1 MLTKF
6 YERGMIMKIKK
17 IDKSRKILL
26 SSRKILLSA
35 VLMVALV
42 CGVIFYT
49 MQKPEVTLATEVK
62 LRTYDTL
69 NQNEPLK
76 ESDLRDTE
84 SIKKWA
90 MPIVEGTLKAEK
102 RTLNDEEYQKVLN
115 AVVKT
120 LNDTVDAGNV
130 DIQADGTLT
139 DLSKSYVANAVAN
152 AIAYALPEEDLKS
165 TVDGSTTQYKQILD
179 IQKALNALDNS
190 NQTLKK
196 TVSAINNTYQNSST
210 DTSSQIHA
218 VDTSLTEKLDAL
230 ETELLAQIHYNKK
243 TGDRLTK
250 DVSDIQ
256 DILDSI
262 TSTQNECLSQVKTA
276 LANIKTL
283 TTNVSDLAKAD
294 EETKKQLKEITN
306 NITSV
311 TTQIDKTQQQFT
323 NLLNTKVKNLTD
335 SQEALKQEITTNI
348 SKTQTS
354 LQTLVD
360 NRVTELTTKLT
371 GSIDTLRKDTDSND
385 QKANTALNQ
394 TETTIR
400 NEITS
405 SKESLTKIIQQNVTQ
420 LTENMSSTKSE
431 LQQKIDKN
439 YTDITNKQDADK
451 KELSDKQDA
460 DKAELNSTITDVQ
473 KDLQQQISKNLD
485 DLNKTISN
493 NVDDLNKTI
502 AGNKT
507 ELSNKID
514 KTKEEMTKS
523 IDDTKNELN
532 TTIDTKVTE
541 LNKTITALDQK
552 LSASIDDTNA
562 SLAQTKADLTAV
574 TTRVT
579 NAETDIKNINQQIT
593 DLTAKYDTAIQKLW
607 DQVNVNS
614 ADIKALQSRLNAFI
628 ASANGHYKVDM
639 VPGFTITAAQ
649 WKASGSNV
657 TYTFTHEYL
666 KNCTVVD
673 VDYAS
678 QYDISPTYSINSS
691 AGTITITIPASQAQN
706 ISIADIMCYHLI
718 DDDKGKDAAVSHS
731 DDSEKPVADEPKNDT
746 AADTEIES
754 QDVTGH
760 KENEDSKDTYSTL
773 N

>member
-1 MLTKF
+1 
-6 YERGMIMKIKK
+6 MKIKK
-17 IDKSRKILL
+17 LDRSRKILL
-26 SSRKILLSA
+26 SV
-35 VLMVALV
+35 VLMITLV

-49 MQKPEVTLATEVK
+49 VQKPEVTLATEVK

-69 NQNEPLK
+69 NQNEPMK

-120 LNDTVDAGNV
+120 LNDTVDAGNI
-130 DIQADGTLT
+130 DIQTDGTLT

-323 NLLNTKVKNLTD
+323 NILNQKVKNLTD
-335 SQEALKQEITTNI
+335 SQEALKHEITTNI

-451 KELSDKQDA
+451 
-460 DKAELNSTITDVQ
+460 AELNSTITDVQ

-523 IDDTKNELN
+523 IEDTKNELN

-541 LNKTITALDQK
+541 LNQTITALDQK

-579 NAETDIKNINQQIT
+579 NAEASITNINQQIT
-593 DLTAKYDTAIQKLW
+593 DLTSKYDTAIQKLW
-607 DQVNVNS
+607 DQVNTNS

-657 TYTFTHEYL
+657 NYTFTHEYL

-678 QYDISPTYSINSS
+678 QYDISPTYQVNSD
-691 AGTITITIPASQAQN
+691 AGTLTITIPASQAQN

-718 DDDKGKDAAVSHS
+718 DDDKGKDAAATHS
-731 DDSEKPVADEPKNDT
+731 DDSEKSVVDEPKNDT
-746 AADTEIES
+746 AKEPES
-754 QDVTGH
+754 QAQDLTGH

>member
-1 MLTKF
+1 MLIKF

-17 IDKSRKILL
+17 LDRSRKILL
-26 SSRKILLSA
+26 SV
-35 VLMVALV
+35 VLMITLV

-49 MQKPEVTLATEVK
+49 VQKPEVTLATEVK

-69 NQNEPLK
+69 NQNEPMK

-120 LNDTVDAGNV
+120 LNDTVDAGNI

-523 IDDTKNELN
+523 IEDTKNELN

-541 LNKTITALDQK
+541 LNQTITALDQK

-574 TTRVT
+574 TIRVT

-607 DQVNVNS
+607 NQVNANS

-649 WKASGSNV
+649 WKASGSNA

-691 AGTITITIPASQAQN
+691 TGTITIKIPASQAQN

-746 AADTEIES
+746 ATNTETES

>member
-1 MLTKF
+1 
-6 YERGMIMKIKK
+6 MKIKK
-17 IDKSRKILL
+17 LDRSRKILL
-26 SSRKILLSA
+26 SV
-35 VLMVALV
+35 VLMITLV

-49 MQKPEVTLATEVK
+49 VQKPEVTLATEVK

-69 NQNEPLK
+69 NQNEPMK

-120 LNDTVDAGNV
+120 LNDTVDAGNI
-130 DIQADGTLT
+130 DIQTDGTLT

-523 IDDTKNELN
+523 IEDTKNELS

-541 LNKTITALDQK
+541 LNQTITALDQK

-579 NAETDIKNINQQIT
+579 NAEASITNINQQIT
-593 DLTAKYDTAIQKLW
+593 DLTSKYDTAIQKLW
-607 DQVNVNS
+607 DQVNTNS

-657 TYTFTHEYL
+657 TYTFTHKYL

-678 QYDISPTYSINSS
+678 QYDISPTYSTNAS

-718 DDDKGKDAAVSHS
+718 DDDKGKNAAVAHS
-731 DDSEKPVADEPKNDT
+731 EDLERPVADEPENDT
-746 AADTEIES
+746 AKEPES
-754 QDVTGH
+754 QVQDLTGH
-760 KENEDSKDTYSTL
+760 KENEDSKNTYSTL

>member
-1 MLTKF
+1 
-6 YERGMIMKIKK
+6 MKIKK
-17 IDKSRKILL
+17 LDRSRKILL
-26 SSRKILLSA
+26 SV
-35 VLMVALV
+35 VLMITLV

-49 MQKPEVTLATEVK
+49 VQKPEVTLATEVK

-69 NQNEPLK
+69 NQNEPMK

-120 LNDTVDAGNV
+120 LNDTVDAGNI

-523 IDDTKNELN
+523 IEDTKNELN

-541 LNKTITALDQK
+541 LNQTITALDQK

-579 NAETDIKNINQQIT
+579 NAEASITNINQQIT
-593 DLTAKYDTAIQKLW
+593 DLTSKYDTAIQKLW
-607 DQVNVNS
+607 DQVNTNS

-657 TYTFTHEYL
+657 TYTFTHKYL

-678 QYDISPTYSINSS
+678 QYDISPTYSTNAS

-718 DDDKGKDAAVSHS
+718 DDDKGKNAAVAHS
-731 DDSEKPVADEPKNDT
+731 DDLERPVADEPENDT
-746 AADTEIES
+746 AKEPES
-754 QDVTGH
+754 QVQDLTGH
-760 KENEDSKDTYSTL
+760 KENEDSKNTYSTL

>member
-1 MLTKF
+1 
-6 YERGMIMKIKK
+6 MKIKK
-17 IDKSRKILL
+17 LDR
-26 SSRKILLSA
+26 SRKILLSA
-35 VLMVALV
+35 VLTVAMV
-42 CGVIFYT
+42 CGVLFYT

-69 NQNEPLK
+69 NQNEPMK

-120 LNDTVDAGNV
+120 LNDTADAGNI

-190 NQTLKK
+190 NQSLKK

-243 TGDRLTK
+243 TGDRLTRE
-250 DVSDIQ
+250 VTDIQ
-256 DILDSI
+256 KILDDLMN
-262 TSTQNECLSQVKTA
+262 TQNECMSQIKTA
-276 LANIKTL
+276 LTNIKTL
-283 TTNVSDLAKAD
+283 TTNVSDLAKSD
-294 EETKKQLKEITN
+294 QETKKQLQEISS
-306 NITSV
+306 NITDV

-323 NLLNTKVKNLTD
+323 NILNQKVKNLTD

-405 SKESLTKIIQQNVTQ
+405 SKESLNKIIQQNITQ
-420 LTENMSSTKSE
+420 LTQNMTSNKSE

-439 YTDITNKQDADK
+439 YTEIINKQNADR
-451 KELSDKQDA
+451 KELSDKQNA

-485 DLNKTISN
+485 DLNKTIGD

-502 AGNKT
+502 ATNKT
-507 ELSNKID
+507 ELSTKIN

-523 IDDTKNELN
+523 INDTKTELS

-541 LNKTITALDQK
+541 LNQTITALDQK
-552 LSASIDDTNA
+552 LTASIDDTNA

-579 NAETDIKNINQQIT
+579 NAEASIININQQIT

-607 DQVNVNS
+607 DQVNINS

-666 KNCTVVD
+666 KNCTAVD

-678 QYDISPTYSINSS
+678 QYDISPTYQVNSD
-691 AGTITITIPASQAQN
+691 AGTLTITIPASQAQN

-718 DDDKGKDAAVSHS
+718 DDDKGKDAAATHS
-731 DDSEKPVADEPKNDT
+731 DDSEKSVVDEPKNDT
-746 AADTEIES
+746 AKEPES
-754 QDVTGH
+754 QAPDLTGH
-760 KENEDSKDTYSTL
+760 QENEDSKDTYSTL

>member
-1 MLTKF
+1 
-6 YERGMIMKIKK
+6 MKIKK
-17 IDKSRKILL
+17 LDRSRKILL
-26 SSRKILLSA
+26 SV
-35 VLMVALV
+35 VLMITLV

-49 MQKPEVTLATEVK
+49 VQKPEVTLATEVK

-69 NQNEPLK
+69 NQNEPMK

-120 LNDTVDAGNV
+120 LNDTVDAGNI

-460 DKAELNSTITDVQ
+460 NKAELNSTITDVQ

-523 IDDTKNELN
+523 IEDTKNELN

-541 LNKTITALDQK
+541 LNQTITALDQK

-579 NAETDIKNINQQIT
+579 NAEASITNINQQIT
-593 DLTAKYDTAIQKLW
+593 DLTSKYDTAIQKLW
-607 DQVNVNS
+607 DQVNTNS

-657 TYTFTHEYL
+657 TYTFTHKYL

-678 QYDISPTYSINSS
+678 QYDISPTYQMNSD
-691 AGTITITIPASQAQN
+691 AGTLTITIPASQAQN

-718 DDDKGKDAAVSHS
+718 DDDKGKDAAATYS
-731 DDSEKPVADEPKNDT
+731 DDSEKSVVDEPKNDT
-746 AADTEIES
+746 AKEPES
-754 QDVTGH
+754 QAQDLTGH

>member
-1 MLTKF
+1 
-6 YERGMIMKIKK
+6 MKIKK
-17 IDKSRKILL
+17 IDR
-26 SSRKILLSA
+26 SRKILLSA
-35 VLMVALV
+35 VLTVAMV
-42 CGVIFYT
+42 CGVLFYT

-69 NQNEPLK
+69 NQNEPMK

-120 LNDTVDAGNV
+120 LNDTVDAGNI

-190 NQTLKK
+190 NQSLKK

-243 TGDRLTK
+243 TGDRLTRE
-250 DVSDIQ
+250 VTDIQ
-256 DILDSI
+256 KILDDLMN
-262 TSTQNECLSQVKTA
+262 TQNECISQIKTA
-276 LANIKTL
+276 LTNIKTL
-283 TTNVSDLAKAD
+283 TTNVSDLAKSD
-294 EETKKQLKEITN
+294 QETKKQLQEISS
-306 NITSV
+306 NITDV

-323 NLLNTKVKNLTD
+323 NILNQKVKNLTD

-405 SKESLTKIIQQNVTQ
+405 SKESLNKIIQQNITQ
-420 LTENMSSTKSE
+420 LTQNMTSNKSE

-439 YTDITNKQDADK
+439 YTEIINKQNADR
-451 KELSDKQDA
+451 KELSDKQNA

-485 DLNKTISN
+485 DLNKTIGD
-493 NVDDLNKTI
+493 NVNDLNKTI
-502 AGNKT
+502 ATNKT
-507 ELSNKID
+507 ELSTKIN

-523 IDDTKNELN
+523 INDTKTELS

-541 LNKTITALDQK
+541 LNQTITALDQK
-552 LSASIDDTNA
+552 LTASIDDTNA

-579 NAETDIKNINQQIT
+579 NAEASIININQQIT

-607 DQVNVNS
+607 DQVNINS

-678 QYDISPTYSINSS
+678 QYDICPIAEGCSWCS
-691 AGTITITIPASQAQN
+691 AWNYQKYGTADHRDTNICKTHRGRVLANVYYWNQYYKKYKIPKVFDLWVPKQW
-706 ISIADIMCYHLI
+706 
-718 DDDKGKDAAVSHS
+718 AVPIIGEEEYNYLVNLVKSLGGYVNES
-731 DDSEKPVADEPKNDT
+731 DTEVREYK
-746 AADTEIES
+746 AAD
-754 QDVTGH
+754 
-760 KENEDSKDTYSTL
+760 N

>member
-1 MLTKF
+1 
-6 YERGMIMKIKK
+6 MKIKK
-17 IDKSRKILL
+17 LDRSRKILL
-26 SSRKILLSA
+26 SV
-35 VLMVALV
+35 VLMITLV

-49 MQKPEVTLATEVK
+49 VQKPEVTLATEVK

-523 IDDTKNELN
+523 IEDTKNELN

-541 LNKTITALDQK
+541 LNQTITALDQK

-579 NAETDIKNINQQIT
+579 NAEASITNINQQIT
-593 DLTAKYDTAIQKLW
+593 DLTSKYDTAIQKLW
-607 DQVNVNS
+607 DQVNTNS

-691 AGTITITIPASQAQN
+691 TGTITIKIPASQAQN

-731 DDSEKPVADEPKNDT
+731 DDSEKPVVDEPKNDT
-746 AADTEIES
+746 AKEPES
-754 QDVTGH
+754 QAQDLTGH

>member
-1 MLTKF
+1 
-6 YERGMIMKIKK
+6 MKIKK
-17 IDKSRKILL
+17 LDRSRKILL
-26 SSRKILLSA
+26 SV
-35 VLMVALV
+35 VLMITLV

-49 MQKPEVTLATEVK
+49 VQKPEVTLATEVK

-69 NQNEPLK
+69 NQNEPMK

-120 LNDTVDAGNV
+120 LNDTVDAGNI

-523 IDDTKNELN
+523 IEDTKNELN

-541 LNKTITALDQK
+541 LNQTITALDQK

-562 SLAQTKADLTAV
+562 SLAQTKADLTTV

-607 DQVNVNS
+607 DQVNANS

-649 WKASGSNV
+649 WKASGSNA

-691 AGTITITIPASQAQN
+691 TGTITIKIPASQAQN

-746 AADTEIES
+746 ATNTETES

>member
-1 MLTKF
+1 MLIKF

-17 IDKSRKILL
+17 LDRSRKILL
-26 SSRKILLSA
+26 SV
-35 VLMVALV
+35 VLMITLV

-49 MQKPEVTLATEVK
+49 VQKPEVTLATEVK

-69 NQNEPLK
+69 NQNEPMK

-120 LNDTVDAGNV
+120 LNDTVDAGNI

-523 IDDTKNELN
+523 IEDTKNELN

-541 LNKTITALDQK
+541 LNQTITALDQK

-579 NAETDIKNINQQIT
+579 NAEASITNINQQIT
-593 DLTAKYDTAIQKLW
+593 DLTSKYDTAIQKLW
-607 DQVNVNS
+607 DQVNTNS

-657 TYTFTHEYL
+657 TYTFTHKYL

-678 QYDISPTYSINSS
+678 QYDISPTYSTNAS

-718 DDDKGKDAAVSHS
+718 DDDKGKNAAVAHS
-731 DDSEKPVADEPKNDT
+731 DDLERPVADEPENDT
-746 AADTEIES
+746 AKEPES
-754 QDVTGH
+754 QVQDLTGH
-760 KENEDSKDTYSTL
+760 KENEDSKNTYSTL

>member
-1 MLTKF
+1 
-6 YERGMIMKIKK
+6 MKIKK
-17 IDKSRKILL
+17 LDRSRKILL
-26 SSRKILLSA
+26 SV
-35 VLMVALV
+35 VLMITLV

-49 MQKPEVTLATEVK
+49 VQKPEVTLATEVK

-69 NQNEPLK
+69 NQNEPMK

-120 LNDTVDAGNV
+120 LNDTVDAGNI

-405 SKESLTKIIQQNVTQ
+405 SKESLTKIIQQNITQ
-420 LTENMSSTKSE
+420 LTQNMTSNKSE

-523 IDDTKNELN
+523 IEDTKNELN

-541 LNKTITALDQK
+541 LNQTITALDQK

-607 DQVNVNS
+607 DQVNANS

-649 WKASGSNV
+649 WKASGSNA

-678 QYDISPTYSINSS
+678 QYDISPTYQVNSD
-691 AGTITITIPASQAQN
+691 AGTLTITIPASQAQN

-718 DDDKGKDAAVSHS
+718 DDDKGKDAAATHS
-731 DDSEKPVADEPKNDT
+731 DDSEKAVVDEPKNDT
-746 AADTEIES
+746 AKEPES
-754 QDVTGH
+754 QAQDLTGH

>member
-1 MLTKF
+1 MLIKF

-17 IDKSRKILL
+17 IDR
-26 SSRKILLSA
+26 SRKILLSA
-35 VLMVALV
+35 VLTVAMV
-42 CGVIFYT
+42 CGVLFYT

-69 NQNEPLK
+69 NQNEPMK

-120 LNDTVDAGNV
+120 LNDTVDAGNI

-190 NQTLKK
+190 NQSLKK

-230 ETELLAQIHYNKK
+230 EAELLAQIHYNKK
-243 TGDRLTK
+243 TGDRLTRE
-250 DVSDIQ
+250 VTDIQ
-256 DILDSI
+256 KILDDLMN
-262 TSTQNECLSQVKTA
+262 TQNECISQIKTA
-276 LANIKTL
+276 LTNIKTL
-283 TTNVSDLAKAD
+283 TTNVSDLAKSD
-294 EETKKQLKEITN
+294 QETKKQLQEISS
-306 NITSV
+306 NITDV

-323 NLLNTKVKNLTD
+323 NILNQKVKNLTD

-405 SKESLTKIIQQNVTQ
+405 SKESLNKIIQQNITQ
-420 LTENMSSTKSE
+420 LTQNMTSNKSE

-439 YTDITNKQDADK
+439 YTEIINKQNADR
-451 KELSDKQDA
+451 KELSDKQNA

-485 DLNKTISN
+485 DLNKTIGD
-493 NVDDLNKTI
+493 NVNDLNKTI
-502 AGNKT
+502 ATNKT
-507 ELSNKID
+507 ELSTKIN

-523 IDDTKNELN
+523 INDTKTELS

-541 LNKTITALDQK
+541 LNQTITALDQK
-552 LSASIDDTNA
+552 LTASIDDTNA

-579 NAETDIKNINQQIT
+579 NAEASIININQQIT

-607 DQVNVNS
+607 DQVNINS

-678 QYDISPTYSINSS
+678 QYDISPTYQVNSD
-691 AGTITITIPASQAQN
+691 AGTLTITIPASQAQN

-718 DDDKGKDAAVSHS
+718 DDDKGKDAAATHS
-731 DDSEKPVADEPKNDT
+731 DDSEKSVVDEPKNDT
-746 AADTEIES
+746 AKEPES
-754 QDVTGH
+754 QAPDLTGH

>member
-1 MLTKF
+1 
-6 YERGMIMKIKK
+6 MKIKK
-17 IDKSRKILL
+17 LDR
-26 SSRKILLSA
+26 SRKILLSA
-35 VLMVALV
+35 VLTVATV
-42 CGVIFYT
+42 CGVLFYT

-69 NQNEPLK
+69 NQNEPMK

-120 LNDTVDAGNV
+120 LNDTADAGNI

-190 NQTLKK
+190 NQSLKK

-243 TGDRLTK
+243 TGDRLTRE
-250 DVSDIQ
+250 VTDIQ
-256 DILDSI
+256 KILDDLMN
-262 TSTQNECLSQVKTA
+262 TQNECMSQIKTA
-276 LANIKTL
+276 LTNIKTL
-283 TTNVSDLAKAD
+283 TTNVSDLAKSD
-294 EETKKQLKEITN
+294 QETKKQLQEISS
-306 NITSV
+306 NITDV

-323 NLLNTKVKNLTD
+323 NILNQKVKNLTD

-405 SKESLTKIIQQNVTQ
+405 SKESLNKIIQQNITQ
-420 LTENMSSTKSE
+420 LTQNMTSNKSE

-439 YTDITNKQDADK
+439 YTEIINKQNADR
-451 KELSDKQDA
+451 KELSDKQNA

-485 DLNKTISN
+485 DLNKTIGD
-493 NVDDLNKTI
+493 NVNDLNKTI
-502 AGNKT
+502 ATNKT
-507 ELSNKID
+507 ELSTKIN

-523 IDDTKNELN
+523 INDTKTELS

-541 LNKTITALDQK
+541 LNQTITALDQK
-552 LSASIDDTNA
+552 LTASIDDTNA

-579 NAETDIKNINQQIT
+579 NAEASIININQQIT

-607 DQVNVNS
+607 DQVNINS

-657 TYTFTHEYL
+657 THTFTHEYL

-678 QYDISPTYSINSS
+678 QYDISPTYQVNSD
-691 AGTITITIPASQAQN
+691 AGTLTITIPASQAQN

-718 DDDKGKDAAVSHS
+718 DDDKGKDAAAMHS
-731 DDSEKPVADEPKNDT
+731 DDSEKSVVDEPKNDT
-746 AADTEIES
+746 AKEPES
-754 QDVTGH
+754 QAPDLTGH

>member
-1 MLTKF
+1 
-6 YERGMIMKIKK
+6 MKIKK
-17 IDKSRKILL
+17 LDR
-26 SSRKILLSA
+26 SRKILLSA
-35 VLMVALV
+35 VLTVAMV
-42 CGVIFYT
+42 CGVLFYT

-69 NQNEPLK
+69 NQNEPMK

-120 LNDTVDAGNV
+120 LNDTADAGNI

-190 NQTLKK
+190 NQSLKK

-243 TGDRLTK
+243 TGDRLTR
-250 DVSDIQ
+250 DVTDIQ
-256 DILDSI
+256 EILDDLMN
-262 TSTQNECLSQVKTA
+262 TQNECMSQIKTA
-276 LANIKTL
+276 LTNIKTL
-283 TTNVSDLAKAD
+283 TTNVSDLAKSD
-294 EETKKQLKEITN
+294 QETKKQLQEISN
-306 NITSV
+306 NITDV

-323 NLLNTKVKNLTD
+323 NILNQKVKNLTD
-335 SQEALKQEITTNI
+335 SQEALKQEIATNI

-405 SKESLTKIIQQNVTQ
+405 SKESLNKIIQQNITQ
-420 LTENMSSTKSE
+420 LTQNMTSNKSE

-439 YTDITNKQDADK
+439 YTEIINKQNADR
-451 KELSDKQDA
+451 KELSDKQNA

-485 DLNKTISN
+485 DLNKTIGD
-493 NVDDLNKTI
+493 NVNDLNKII
-502 AGNKT
+502 ATNKI
-507 ELSNKID
+507 ELSTKIN

-523 IDDTKNELN
+523 INDTKTELS

-541 LNKTITALDQK
+541 LNQTITALDQK
-552 LSASIDDTNA
+552 LTASIDDTNA

-579 NAETDIKNINQQIT
+579 NAEASIININQQIT

-607 DQVNVNS
+607 DQVNINS

-678 QYDISPTYSINSS
+678 QYDISPTYQVNSD
-691 AGTITITIPASQAQN
+691 AGTLTITIPASQAQN

-718 DDDKGKDAAVSHS
+718 DDDKGKDAAATHS
-731 DDSEKPVADEPKNDT
+731 DDSEKSVVDEPKNDT
-746 AADTEIES
+746 AKEPES
-754 QDVTGH
+754 QAPDLTGH

>member
-1 MLTKF
+1 
-6 YERGMIMKIKK
+6 MKIKK
-17 IDKSRKILL
+17 LDRSRKILL
-26 SSRKILLSA
+26 SV
-35 VLMVALV
+35 VLMITLV

-49 MQKPEVTLATEVK
+49 VQKPEVTLATEVK

-69 NQNEPLK
+69 NQNEPMK

-90 MPIVEGTLKAEK
+90 MPIVESTLKAEK

-120 LNDTVDAGNV
+120 LNDTVDAGNI

-405 SKESLTKIIQQNVTQ
+405 SKESLTKIIQQNITQ
-420 LTENMSSTKSE
+420 LTQNMTSNKSE

-439 YTDITNKQDADK
+439 YTDITN
-451 KELSDKQDA
+451 KQDA

-523 IDDTKNELN
+523 IEDTKNELN

-541 LNKTITALDQK
+541 LNQTITALDQK

-607 DQVNVNS
+607 DQVNANS

-649 WKASGSNV
+649 WKASGSNA

-678 QYDISPTYSINSS
+678 QYDISPTYQVNSD
-691 AGTITITIPASQAQN
+691 AGTLTITIPASQAQN

-718 DDDKGKDAAVSHS
+718 DDDKGKDAAATHS
-731 DDSEKPVADEPKNDT
+731 DDSEKSVVDEPKNDT
-746 AADTEIES
+746 AKEPES
-754 QDVTGH
+754 QAQDLTGH

>member
-1 MLTKF
+1 
-6 YERGMIMKIKK
+6 MKIKK
-17 IDKSRKILL
+17 LDRSRKILL
-26 SSRKILLSA
+26 SV
-35 VLMVALV
+35 VLMITLV

-49 MQKPEVTLATEVK
+49 VQKPEVTLATEVK

-69 NQNEPLK
+69 NQNEPMK

-120 LNDTVDAGNV
+120 LNDTVDAGNI
-130 DIQADGTLT
+130 DMQADGTLT

-523 IDDTKNELN
+523 IEDTKNELN

-541 LNKTITALDQK
+541 LNQTITALDQK

-579 NAETDIKNINQQIT
+579 NAEASITNINQQIT
-593 DLTAKYDTAIQKLW
+593 DLTSKYDTAIQKLW
-607 DQVNVNS
+607 DQVNTNS

-639 VPGFTITAAQ
+639 VPGFTIKAAQ

-657 TYTFTHEYL
+657 TYTFTHKYL

-678 QYDISPTYSINSS
+678 QYDISPTYSTNAS

-718 DDDKGKDAAVSHS
+718 DDDKGKNAAVAHS
-731 DDSEKPVADEPKNDT
+731 DDLERPVADEPENDT
-746 AADTEIES
+746 AKEPES
-754 QDVTGH
+754 QVQDLTGH
-760 KENEDSKDTYSTL
+760 KENEDSKNTYSTL

>member
-1 MLTKF
+1 
-6 YERGMIMKIKK
+6 MKIKK
-17 IDKSRKILL
+17 LDRSRKILL
-26 SSRKILLSA
+26 SV
-35 VLMVALV
+35 VLMITLV

-49 MQKPEVTLATEVK
+49 VQKPEVTLATEVK

-69 NQNEPLK
+69 NQNEPMK

-120 LNDTVDAGNV
+120 LNDTVDAGNI

-190 NQTLKK
+190 NQTLNQ

-451 KELSDKQDA
+451 T
-460 DKAELNSTITDVQ
+460 ELNSTITDVQ

-523 IDDTKNELN
+523 IEDTKNDLN
-532 TTIDTKVTE
+532 TTINTKVTE
-541 LNKTITALDQK
+541 LNQTITALDQK
-552 LSASIDDTNA
+552 LSASIDNTNA

-579 NAETDIKNINQQIT
+579 NAEASITNINQQIT
-593 DLTAKYDTAIQKLW
+593 DLTAKYNTAIQKLW
-607 DQVNVNS
+607 DQVNANS

-649 WKASGSNV
+649 WKASGRNV
-657 TYTFTHEYL
+657 TYTFTHKYL

-678 QYDISPTYSINSS
+678 QYDISPTYSTNAS

-746 AADTEIES
+746 VADTETES

>member
-1 MLTKF
+1 
-6 YERGMIMKIKK
+6 MKIKK
-17 IDKSRKILL
+17 LDR
-26 SSRKILLSA
+26 SRKILLSA
-35 VLMVALV
+35 VLTVAMV
-42 CGVIFYT
+42 CGVLFYT

-69 NQNEPLK
+69 NQNEPMK

-120 LNDTVDAGNV
+120 LNDTADAGNI

-190 NQTLKK
+190 NQSLKK

-218 VDTSLTEKLDAL
+218 VDTSLTENLDAI

-243 TGDRLTK
+243 TGDRLTRE
-250 DVSDIQ
+250 VTDIQ
-256 DILDSI
+256 KILDDLMN
-262 TSTQNECLSQVKTA
+262 TQNECMSQIKTA
-276 LANIKTL
+276 LTNIKTL
-283 TTNVSDLAKAD
+283 TTNVSDLAKSD
-294 EETKKQLKEITN
+294 QETKKQLQEISS
-306 NITSV
+306 NITDV

-323 NLLNTKVKNLTD
+323 NILNQKVKNLTD

-405 SKESLTKIIQQNVTQ
+405 SKESLNKIIQQNITQ
-420 LTENMSSTKSE
+420 LTQNMTSNKSE

-439 YTDITNKQDADK
+439 YTEIINKQNADR
-451 KELSDKQDA
+451 KELSDKQNA

-485 DLNKTISN
+485 DLNKTIGD

-502 AGNKT
+502 ATNKT
-507 ELSNKID
+507 ELSTKIN

-523 IDDTKNELN
+523 INDTKTELS

-541 LNKTITALDQK
+541 LNQTITALDQK
-552 LSASIDDTNA
+552 LTASIDDTNA

-579 NAETDIKNINQQIT
+579 NAEASIININQQIT

-607 DQVNVNS
+607 DQVNINS

-678 QYDISPTYSINSS
+678 QYDISPTYQVNSD
-691 AGTITITIPASQAQN
+691 AGTLTITIPASQAQN

-718 DDDKGKDAAVSHS
+718 DDDKGKDAAATHS
-731 DDSEKPVADEPKNDT
+731 DDSEKSVVDEPKNDT
-746 AADTEIES
+746 AKEPES
-754 QDVTGH
+754 QAPDLTGH

>member
-1 MLTKF
+1 
-6 YERGMIMKIKK
+6 MKIKK
-17 IDKSRKILL
+17 LDRSRKILL
-26 SSRKILLSA
+26 SV
-35 VLMVALV
+35 VLMITLV

-49 MQKPEVTLATEVK
+49 VQKPEVTLATEVK

-69 NQNEPLK
+69 NQNEPMK

-120 LNDTVDAGNV
+120 LNDTVDAGNI

-523 IDDTKNELN
+523 IEDTKNELN

-541 LNKTITALDQK
+541 LNQTITALDQK

-579 NAETDIKNINQQIT
+579 NAEASITNINQQIT
-593 DLTAKYDTAIQKLW
+593 DLTSKYDTAIQKLW
-607 DQVNVNS
+607 DQVNTNS

-678 QYDISPTYSINSS
+678 QYDISPTYSTNAS

-718 DDDKGKDAAVSHS
+718 DDDKGKNAAVAHS
-731 DDSEKPVADEPKNDT
+731 DDLERPVADEPENDT
-746 AADTEIES
+746 AKEPES
-754 QDVTGH
+754 QVQDLTGH
-760 KENEDSKDTYSTL
+760 KENEDSKNTYSTL

>member
-1 MLTKF
+1 MLIKF

-17 IDKSRKILL
+17 IDR
-26 SSRKILLSA
+26 SRKILLSA
-35 VLMVALV
+35 VLTVAMV
-42 CGVIFYT
+42 CGVLFYT

-69 NQNEPLK
+69 NQNEPMK

-120 LNDTVDAGNV
+120 LNDTVDAGNI

-190 NQTLKK
+190 NQSLKK

-230 ETELLAQIHYNKK
+230 EAELLAQIHYNKK
-243 TGDRLTK
+243 TGDRLTRE
-250 DVSDIQ
+250 VTDIQ
-256 DILDSI
+256 KILDDLMN
-262 TSTQNECLSQVKTA
+262 TQNECISQIKTA
-276 LANIKTL
+276 LTNIKTL
-283 TTNVSDLAKAD
+283 TTNVSDLAKSD
-294 EETKKQLKEITN
+294 QETKKQLQEISS
-306 NITSV
+306 NITDV

-323 NLLNTKVKNLTD
+323 NILNQKVKNLTD

-405 SKESLTKIIQQNVTQ
+405 SKESLNKIIQQNITQ
-420 LTENMSSTKSE
+420 LTQNMTSNKSE

-439 YTDITNKQDADK
+439 YTEIINKQNADR
-451 KELSDKQDA
+451 KELSDKQNA

-485 DLNKTISN
+485 DLNKTIGD
-493 NVDDLNKTI
+493 NVNDLKKTI
-502 AGNKT
+502 ATNKT
-507 ELSNKID
+507 ELSTKIN

-523 IDDTKNELN
+523 INDTKTELS

-541 LNKTITALDQK
+541 LNQTITALDQK
-552 LSASIDDTNA
+552 LTASIDDTNA

-579 NAETDIKNINQQIT
+579 NAEASIININQQIT

-607 DQVNVNS
+607 DQVNINS

-678 QYDISPTYSINSS
+678 QYDISPTYQVNSD
-691 AGTITITIPASQAQN
+691 AGTLTITIPASQAQN

-718 DDDKGKDAAVSHS
+718 DDDKGKDAAATHS
-731 DDSEKPVADEPKNDT
+731 DDSEKSVVDEPKNDT
-746 AADTEIES
+746 AKEPES
-754 QDVTGH
+754 QAPDLTGH

>member
-1 MLTKF
+1 
-6 YERGMIMKIKK
+6 MKIKK
-17 IDKSRKILL
+17 LDRSRKILL
-26 SSRKILLSA
+26 SV
-35 VLMVALV
+35 VLMITLV

-49 MQKPEVTLATEVK
+49 VQKPEVTLATEVK

-69 NQNEPLK
+69 NQNEPMK

-120 LNDTVDAGNV
+120 LNDTVDAGNI

-460 DKAELNSTITDVQ
+460 NKAELNSTITDVQ

-523 IDDTKNELN
+523 IEDTKNELN

-541 LNKTITALDQK
+541 LNQTITALDQK

-579 NAETDIKNINQQIT
+579 NAEASITNINQQIT
-593 DLTAKYDTAIQKLW
+593 DLTSKYDTAIQKLW
-607 DQVNVNS
+607 DQVNTNS

-657 TYTFTHEYL
+657 TYTFTHKYL

-678 QYDISPTYSINSS
+678 QYDISPTYQVNSD
-691 AGTITITIPASQAQN
+691 AGTLTITIPASQAQN

-718 DDDKGKDAAVSHS
+718 DDDKGKDAAATHSDHS
-731 DDSEKPVADEPKNDT
+731 DDSEKSVVDEPKNDT
-746 AADTEIES
+746 AKEPES
-754 QDVTGH
+754 QAQDLTGH

>member
-1 MLTKF
+1 
-6 YERGMIMKIKK
+6 MKIKK
-17 IDKSRKILL
+17 LDRSRKILL
-26 SSRKILLSA
+26 SV
-35 VLMVALV
+35 VLMITLV

-49 MQKPEVTLATEVK
+49 VQKPEVTLATEVK

-120 LNDTVDAGNV
+120 LNDTVDAGNI

-262 TSTQNECLSQVKTA
+262 TSTQNEYLSQVKTA

-335 SQEALKQEITTNI
+335 SQEAIKQEITTNI

-405 SKESLTKIIQQNVTQ
+405 SKESLTKIIQQNITQ
-420 LTENMSSTKSE
+420 LTQNMTSNKSE

-523 IDDTKNELN
+523 IEDTKNELN

-541 LNKTITALDQK
+541 LNQTITALDQK

-579 NAETDIKNINQQIT
+579 NAEASITNINQQIT
-593 DLTAKYDTAIQKLW
+593 DLTSKYDTAIQKLW
-607 DQVNVNS
+607 DQVNANS

-657 TYTFTHEYL
+657 TYTFTHKYL

-678 QYDISPTYSINSS
+678 QYDISPTYSTNAS

-718 DDDKGKDAAVSHS
+718 DDDKGKNAAVAHS
-731 DDSEKPVADEPKNDT
+731 DDLERPVADEPENDT
-746 AADTEIES
+746 AKEPES
-754 QDVTGH
+754 QVQDLTGH
-760 KENEDSKDTYSTL
+760 KENEDSKNTYSTL

>member
-1 MLTKF
+1 
-6 YERGMIMKIKK
+6 MKIKK
-17 IDKSRKILL
+17 IDR
-26 SSRKILLSA
+26 SRKILLSA
-35 VLMVALV
+35 VLTVAMV
-42 CGVIFYT
+42 CGVLFYT

-69 NQNEPLK
+69 NQNEPMK

-120 LNDTVDAGNV
+120 LNDTVDAGNI

-523 IDDTKNELN
+523 IEDTKNELN

-541 LNKTITALDQK
+541 LNQTITALDQK

-579 NAETDIKNINQQIT
+579 NAEASITNINQQIT
-593 DLTAKYDTAIQKLW
+593 DLTSKYDTAIQKLW
-607 DQVNVNS
+607 DQVNTNS

-657 TYTFTHEYL
+657 TYTFTHKYL

-678 QYDISPTYSINSS
+678 QYDISPTYSTNAS

-718 DDDKGKDAAVSHS
+718 DDDKGKNAAVAHS
-731 DDSEKPVADEPKNDT
+731 DDLERPVADEPENDT
-746 AADTEIES
+746 TKEPES
-754 QDVTGH
+754 QVQDLTGH
-760 KENEDSKDTYSTL
+760 KENEDSKNTYSTL

>member
-1 MLTKF
+1 
-6 YERGMIMKIKK
+6 MKIKK
-17 IDKSRKILL
+17 LDR
-26 SSRKILLSA
+26 SRKILLSA
-35 VLMVALV
+35 VLMITLV

-49 MQKPEVTLATEVK
+49 VQKPEVTLATEVK

-69 NQNEPLK
+69 NQNEPMK
-76 ESDLRDTE
+76 ESDLRDTD

-102 RTLNDEEYQKVLN
+102 RTLTDEEYQKVLN

-120 LNDTVDAGNV
+120 LNDTVDAGNIE
-130 DIQADGTLT
+130 IQADGTLT

-243 TGDRLTK
+243 TGDRLTR
-250 DVSDIQ
+250 DVSDIR

-294 EETKKQLKEITN
+294 EETKKQLNEITN

-400 NEITS
+400 NEITN

-451 KELSDKQDA
+451 KELSDKQNA

-485 DLNKTISN
+485 DLNKTIN
-493 NVDDLNKTI
+493 DNVDDLNKTI
-502 AGNKT
+502 ADNKT

-541 LNKTITALDQK
+541 LNQTITALDQK

-607 DQVNVNS
+607 DQVNANS

-649 WKASGSNV
+649 WKASGSNA

-691 AGTITITIPASQAQN
+691 AGTITIKIPASQAQN

-746 AADTEIES
+746 VVDTETES

>member
-1 MLTKF
+1 
-6 YERGMIMKIKK
+6 MKIKK
-17 IDKSRKILL
+17 LDRSRKILL
-26 SSRKILLSA
+26 SV
-35 VLMVALV
+35 VLMITLV

-49 MQKPEVTLATEVK
+49 VQKPEVTLATEVK

-69 NQNEPLK
+69 NQNEPMK

-120 LNDTVDAGNV
+120 LNDTVDAGNI

-394 TETTIR
+394 AETTIR

-439 YTDITNKQDADK
+439 YTDITN
-451 KELSDKQDA
+451 KQDA

-523 IDDTKNELN
+523 IEDTKNELN

-541 LNKTITALDQK
+541 LNQTITALDQK

-579 NAETDIKNINQQIT
+579 NAEASITNINQQIT
-593 DLTAKYDTAIQKLW
+593 DLTSKYDTAIQKLW
-607 DQVNVNS
+607 DQVNTNS

-657 TYTFTHEYL
+657 TYTFTHKYL

-678 QYDISPTYSINSS
+678 QYDISSTYQVNSD
-691 AGTITITIPASQAQN
+691 AGTLTITIPASQAQN

-718 DDDKGKDAAVSHS
+718 DDDKGKDAAATHS
-731 DDSEKPVADEPKNDT
+731 DDSEKSVVDEPKNDT
-746 AADTEIES
+746 AKEPES
-754 QDVTGH
+754 QAQDLTGH

>member
-1 MLTKF
+1 
-6 YERGMIMKIKK
+6 MKIKK
-17 IDKSRKILL
+17 LDRSRKILL
-26 SSRKILLSA
+26 SV
-35 VLMVALV
+35 VLMITLV

-49 MQKPEVTLATEVK
+49 VQKPEVTLATEVK

-523 IDDTKNELN
+523 IEDTKNELN

-541 LNKTITALDQK
+541 LNQTITALDQK

-579 NAETDIKNINQQIT
+579 NAEASITNINQQIT

-607 DQVNVNS
+607 DQVNANS

-657 TYTFTHEYL
+657 TYTFTHKYL

-678 QYDISPTYSINSS
+678 QYDISPTYSTNAS

-746 AADTEIES
+746 AKEPES
-754 QDVTGH
+754 QAQDLTGH

>member
-1 MLTKF
+1 
-6 YERGMIMKIKK
+6 MKIKK
-17 IDKSRKILL
+17 LDRSRKILL
-26 SSRKILLSA
+26 SV
-35 VLMVALV
+35 VLMITLV

-49 MQKPEVTLATEVK
+49 VQKPEVTLATEVK

-69 NQNEPLK
+69 NQNEPMK

-120 LNDTVDAGNV
+120 LNDTVDAGNI

-190 NQTLKK
+190 NQILKK
-196 TVSAINNTYQNSST
+196 TVSAINNTYQNSFT

-523 IDDTKNELN
+523 IEDTKNELN

-541 LNKTITALDQK
+541 LNQTITALDQK

-579 NAETDIKNINQQIT
+579 NAEASITNINQQIT
-593 DLTAKYDTAIQKLW
+593 DLTSKYDTAIQKLW
-607 DQVNVNS
+607 DQVNTNS

-639 VPGFTITAAQ
+639 VPGFTITVAQ

-678 QYDISPTYSINSS
+678 QYDISPTYSTNAS

-718 DDDKGKDAAVSHS
+718 DDDKGKNAAVAHS
-731 DDSEKPVADEPKNDT
+731 DDLERPVADEPENDT
-746 AADTEIES
+746 AKEPES
-754 QDVTGH
+754 QVQDLTGH
-760 KENEDSKDTYSTL
+760 KENEDSKNTYSTL

>member
-1 MLTKF
+1 
-6 YERGMIMKIKK
+6 MKIKK
-17 IDKSRKILL
+17 LDRSRKILL
-26 SSRKILLSA
+26 SV
-35 VLMVALV
+35 VLMITLV

-49 MQKPEVTLATEVK
+49 VQKPEVTLATEVK

-69 NQNEPLK
+69 NQNEPMK

-120 LNDTVDAGNV
+120 LNDTVDAGNI

-439 YTDITNKQDADK
+439 YTDLTNKQDADK

-523 IDDTKNELN
+523 IEDTKNELN

-541 LNKTITALDQK
+541 LNQTITALDQK

-579 NAETDIKNINQQIT
+579 NAEASITNINQQIT
-593 DLTAKYDTAIQKLW
+593 DLTSKYDTAIQKLW
-607 DQVNVNS
+607 DQVNTNS

-657 TYTFTHEYL
+657 TYTFTHKYL

-678 QYDISPTYSINSS
+678 QYDISPTYSTNAS

-718 DDDKGKDAAVSHS
+718 DDDKGKNAAVAHS
-731 DDSEKPVADEPKNDT
+731 DDLERPVADEPENDT
-746 AADTEIES
+746 AKEPES
-754 QDVTGH
+754 QVQDLTGH
-760 KENEDSKDTYSTL
+760 KENEDSKNTYSTL

>member
-1 MLTKF
+1 
-6 YERGMIMKIKK
+6 MKIKK
-17 IDKSRKILL
+17 LDRSRKILL
-26 SSRKILLSA
+26 SV
-35 VLMVALV
+35 VLMITLV

-49 MQKPEVTLATEVK
+49 VQKPEVTLATEVK

-69 NQNEPLK
+69 NQNEPMK

-120 LNDTVDAGNV
+120 LNDTVDAGNI

-394 TETTIR
+394 I
-400 NEITS
+400 
-405 SKESLTKIIQQNVTQ
+405 VG
-420 LTENMSSTKSE
+420 
-431 LQQKIDKN
+431 
-439 YTDITNKQDADK
+439 YVA
-451 KELSDKQDA
+451 
-460 DKAELNSTITDVQ
+460 
-473 KDLQQQISKNLD
+473 
-485 DLNKTISN
+485 
-493 NVDDLNKTI
+493 I
-502 AGNKT
+502 ALV
-507 ELSNKID
+507 E
-514 KTKEEMTKS
+514 
-523 IDDTKNELN
+523 
-532 TTIDTKVTE
+532 V
-541 LNKTITALDQK
+541 
-552 LSASIDDTNA
+552 
-562 SLAQTKADLTAV
+562 
-574 TTRVT
+574 
-579 NAETDIKNINQQIT
+579 
-593 DLTAKYDTAIQKLW
+593 
-607 DQVNVNS
+607 
-614 ADIKALQSRLNAFI
+614 
-628 ASANGHYKVDM
+628 GH
-639 VPGFTITAAQ
+639 
-649 WKASGSNV
+649 
-657 TYTFTHEYL
+657 
-666 KNCTVVD
+666 
-673 VDYAS
+673 
-678 QYDISPTYSINSS
+678 
-691 AGTITITIPASQAQN
+691 
-706 ISIADIMCYHLI
+706 
-718 DDDKGKDAAVSHS
+718 
-731 DDSEKPVADEPKNDT
+731 
-746 AADTEIES
+746 
-754 QDVTGH
+754 
-760 KENEDSKDTYSTL
+760 
-773 N
+773 

>member
-1 MLTKF
+1 MLIKF

-17 IDKSRKILL
+17 LDRSRKILL
-26 SSRKILLSA
+26 SV
-35 VLMVALV
+35 VLMITLV

-49 MQKPEVTLATEVK
+49 VQKPEVTLATEVK

-69 NQNEPLK
+69 NQNEPMK

-120 LNDTVDAGNV
+120 LNDTVDAGNI

-439 YTDITNKQDADK
+439 YTDLTNKQDADK

-523 IDDTKNELN
+523 IEDTKNELN

-541 LNKTITALDQK
+541 LNQTITALDQK

-579 NAETDIKNINQQIT
+579 NAEASITNINQQIT
-593 DLTAKYDTAIQKLW
+593 DLTSKYDTAIQKLW
-607 DQVNVNS
+607 DQVNTNS

-657 TYTFTHEYL
+657 TYTFTHKYL

-678 QYDISPTYSINSS
+678 QYDISPTYSTNAS

-718 DDDKGKDAAVSHS
+718 DDDKGKNAAVAHS
-731 DDSEKPVADEPKNDT
+731 DDLERPVADEPENDT
-746 AADTEIES
+746 AKEPES
-754 QDVTGH
+754 QVQDLTGH
-760 KENEDSKDTYSTL
+760 KENEDSKNTYSTL